1 MPAYKAIAN
10 SGPAST
16 IGAAV
21 RIFDRAPAGER
32 RWLLWPLNLLLTIAL
47 FATVTLAAQGC
58 STITSSVKSLWSS
71 DDDTSDDAADDSAG
85 EPLPPP
91 VANVAVTYKR
101 PGDALTRA
109 TVIKFFGADVIAN
122 HQRDPAHLESTVRFD
137 GGVPIWEFKA
147 DESTF
152 GSITGV
158 GAAKYSVKSIEY
170 SKVPTHFTQVI
181 PEEGPPEPLDR
192 GAYYVFQIDRQS
204 GSTSYQAVKVL
215 ADGSLQAYNAQ
226 PRAGNSYLLCCN
238 ITSEFPEP
246 VVLPEPNPDAQTE
259 NAPADQPPDEPS
271 APQLSAP
278 PPDSPY
284 SGAGQPPS
292 APSAEPPPADTTP
305 GDSPDS
311 GLGVP

>member
-1 MPAYKAIAN
+1 M
-10 SGPAST
+10 
-16 IGAAV
+16 
-21 RIFDRAPAGER
+21 RILDGAPARER
-32 RWLLWPLNLLLTIAL
+32 RLLQWPIIPLLTIVLSLMIAL
-47 FATVTLAAQGC
+47 EIQGC
-58 STITSSVKSLWSS
+58 STASSYVTSLWSS
-71 DDDTSDDAADDSAG
+71 GDNTDADDAADTEG

-101 PGDALTRA
+101 PGDALARA

-122 HQRDPAHLESTVRFD
+122 HSRDASHTESVVRFD

-158 GAAKYSVKSIEY
+158 GAAKYAIQKIDY
-170 SKVPTHFTQVI
+170 AKVPTHFTQVI

-226 PRAGNSYLLCCN
+226 PRAGSSYLLCCN
-238 ITSEFPEP
+238 VTSEFPEP
-246 VVLPEPNPDAQTE
+246 VVLPEPSPDTGTE
-259 NAPADQPPDEPS
+259 NATLDQPPPDDSSTSSS
-271 APQLSAP
+271 APPVSAS

-284 SGAGQPPS
+284 APGNQPPPPLVPGAAG
-292 APSAEPPPADTTP
+292 APD
-305 GDSPDS
+305 DSSPES
-311 GLGVP
+311 GFAVP